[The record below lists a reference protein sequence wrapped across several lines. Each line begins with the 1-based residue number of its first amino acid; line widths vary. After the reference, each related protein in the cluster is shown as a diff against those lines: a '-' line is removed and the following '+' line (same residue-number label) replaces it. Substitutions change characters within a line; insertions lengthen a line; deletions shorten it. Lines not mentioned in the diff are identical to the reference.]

1 MASES
6 ELLAALSNI
15 FAGSDP
21 NLIVGIGDDGAV
33 IKANPQNLVAA
44 TDMAV
49 EGVHFKREWS
59 SLRDIGAKLTA
70 ANLADIYAMGGT
82 PKYLLVSAGLS
93 KDFGIT
99 EIEEL
104 ANGIKSEADLVGVA
118 IVGGD
123 LSSAEKL
130 VISITAFGEVEKPIT
145 RAGAKVGDVVIISGL
160 SGKSAAGLHQLQS
173 GILDS
178 PYIRAHKKPDVNYK
192 LAANFRSVNSMC
204 DVSDGLLS
212 ELNHIASASKVGIEL
227 DVELVK
233 IIPGFDEL
241 AKIAGS
247 DIWQLVWQWVL
258 AGGEDHVFVATTS
271 AQIPLGAYAIGKVV
285 AGNKVTVPGIAE
297 LPTSG
302 FRHF

>member
-1 MASES
+1 
-6 ELLAALSNI
+6 
-15 FAGSDP
+15 
-21 NLIVGIGDDGAV
+21 
-33 IKANPQNLVAA
+33 
-44 TDMAV
+44 MAV

-59 SLRDIGAKLTA
+59 SLHDIGAKLTA

-82 PKYLLVSAGLS
+82 PKYLLVSAGLT
-93 KDFGIT
+93 KDFGIA

-104 ANGIKSEADLVGVA
+104 ANGIKSEADLVGVS

-145 RAGAKVGDVVIISGL
+145 RSGAKVGDVVIISGL
-160 SGKSAAGLHQLQS
+160 SGKSAAGLHQLQN
-173 GILDS
+173 GISES
-178 PYIRAHKKPDVNYK
+178 PYISAHKKPDVNYK
-192 LAANFRSVNSMC
+192 LATNFKNVNSMC

-212 ELNHIASASKVGIEL
+212 ELNHIASASKVGIEI
-227 DVELVK
+227 DIELVK
-233 IIPGFDEL
+233 AISGFDAL
-241 AKIAGS
+241 AKITGS

-258 AGGEDHVFVATTS
+258 TGGEDHVFVATTS
-271 AQIPLGAYAIGKVV
+271 AQIPDGAYVIGKVV

-297 LPTSG
+297 LPTKG

>member
-1 MASES
+1 LASES

-33 IKANPQNLVAA
+33 IKANPQNLVAT

-49 EGVHFKREWS
+49 EGIHFKREWS
-59 SLRDIGAKLTA
+59 SLHDIGAKLTA

-82 PKYLLVSAGLS
+82 PKYLLVSAGLT
-93 KDFGIT
+93 KDFGIP

-104 ANGIKSEADLVGVA
+104 ANGIKSEADLVGVSV
-118 IVGGD
+118 IGGD

-130 VISITAFGEVEKPIT
+130 VISITALGEVEKPIT
-145 RAGAKVGDVVIISGL
+145 RSGAKVGDVVIISGL
-160 SGKSAAGLHQLQS
+160 SGKSAAGLHQLQN
-173 GILDS
+173 GISDS
-178 PYIRAHKKPDVNYK
+178 PFIRAHRKPDVNYK
-192 LAANFRSVNSMC
+192 LATNFRSVSAMC

-212 ELNHIASASKVGIEL
+212 ELNHIASASKVGIEI

-233 IIPGFDEL
+233 VIPGFEAL
-241 AKIAGS
+241 AEIAGS
-247 DIWQLVWQWVL
+247 DIWQLVWQWIL
-258 AGGEDHVFVATTS
+258 TGGEDHIFVATTS
-271 AQIPLGAYAIGKVV
+271 AQIPVGAYQIGKVI

-297 LPTSG
+297 LPSSG